1 VAPDECE
8 AIIHI
13 YRRSWRIAIVGEEVD
28 WGVRL
33 AKRLV
38 HCCRIAAYTW
48 TKFTR
53 LLTNHYDITYVTQ

>member
-33 AKRLV
+33 AKR
-38 HCCRIAAYTW
+38 
-48 TKFTR
+48 
-53 LLTNHYDITYVTQ
+53 